1 MGDKFNFNEVLVKRE
16 SLSIKVSTVLFGIAW
31 GRKMSAVE
39 IDEIDVKILKSLIKD
54 SRTNLKEIA
63 RECGVSSNAIF
74 KRIRN
79 LEKNGVITGYSL
91 IAARELGNFESLST
105 IWLTIDLAHELEAVE
120 FLKRQEGLFNIF
132 RCVGRYDIVAY
143 CLTKNI
149 QKLEDILQ
157 KLKKQEWVKA
167 AVLNIWTQNGKLT
180 LENVEITPTREGKYA
195 R

>member
-1 MGDKFNFNEVLVKRE
+1 MRD
-16 SLSIKVSTVLFGIAW
+16 A
-31 GRKMSAVE
+31 E
-39 IDEIDVKILKSLIKD
+39 IDETDVKILKSLIRD
-54 SRTNLKEIA
+54 ARTNLKDIA
-63 RECGVSSNAIF
+63 KECGVSSNAIF

-91 IAARELGNFESLST
+91 IAARELGHLESLST
-105 IWLTIDLAHELEAVE
+105 IWLTIDLAHETEAVE

-143 CLTKNI
+143 CLTKNM
-149 QKLEDILQ
+149 QKLEEILQ

-167 AVLNIWTQNGKLT
+167 TVLNLWTQNGKLT
-180 LENVEITPTREGKYA
+180 LENVEITPTRE